1 MDIMIA
7 SNEHKEDL
15 IKIAKKLERKAQSFP
30 KDERGEPTETYLEYL
45 SLMYEPEIAQVV
57 IELPVFPETISII
70 RLAKKLNV
78 DKLELMKKLEETTKR
93 GFIIKLGKSY
103 SQLMPLFVY
112 DMPFFLKIN
121 YEDHKVEAKK
131 FAYLSRK
138 FYTEEGYYKTWQ
150 NSRKGVPRFRVLT
163 VSEEIEP
170 EREIIPIEEVYSIID
185 NWEDFAVIPC
195 PCRKRAEVEGIRE
208 CVDKYPIH
216 NCILFGPYAK
226 AVLEMG
232 DPIIRSTSKEE
243 IVRITKEA
251 AEVGLV
257 HCTDNRAEN
266 CTILCACCECCCGML
281 KGLTRLD
288 NPRAIAKANFISHI
302 IEDDCIACC
311 TCVERCKFGAITVN
325 DIAQVNPDKCVGCG
339 LCAVTCSNNAIIMK
353 RFERE
358 EIPGAKMIN

>member
-1 MDIMIA
+1 MIV

-15 IKIAKKLERKAQSFP
+15 IKITRKLERKSQSYP
-30 KDERGEPTETYLEYL
+30 KDENGMPTETYLEYL
-45 SLMYEPEIAQVV
+45 SLMYNPEIAKVV
-57 IELPVFPETISII
+57 IELPVFPKTISAIK
-70 RLAKKLNV
+70 LAKKLNI
-78 DKLELMKKLEETTKR
+78 DKLELMEKLEESTKR
-93 GFIIKLGKSY
+93 GFILKLGKSY

-121 YEDHKVEAKK
+121 YEDHKEDAKK
-131 FAYLSRK
+131 FASLSRK

-170 EREIIPIEEVYSIID
+170 GREIIPIEEVYSIID
-185 NWEDFAVIPC
+185 KWNDFAIIPC

-208 CVDKYPIH
+208 CTDKYPVN
-216 NCILFGPYAK
+216 NCVLFGPFAK
-226 AVLEMG
+226 AVLEME
-232 DPIIRSTSKEE
+232 DPIIKSATRDEVVE
-243 IVRITKEA
+243 ITKKA

-257 HCTDNRAEN
+257 HCTDNVAEN

-288 NPRAIAKANFISHI
+288 NPRAIAKANFLSHI
-302 IEDDCIACC
+302 IEDNCIACG
-311 TCVERCKFGAITVN
+311 TCVERCKFGAITIN
-325 DIAQVNPDKCVGCG
+325 EFAHVNPDKCVGCG
-339 LCAVTCSNNAIIMK
+339 LCAVTCSNSAIIMK

-358 EIPGAKMIN
+358 EIPGAEIIN

>member
-1 MDIMIA
+1 MIV
-7 SNEHKEDL
+7 SNKHKEDL
-15 IKIAKKLERKAQSFP
+15 VKVAKKLERKTQSFP
-30 KDERGEPTETYLEYL
+30 KDENGEPTDTYLEYL
-45 SLMYEPEIAQVV
+45 SLMYDPDVAELV
-57 IELPVFPETISII
+57 IPLPVFPETISIV
-70 RLAKKLNV
+70 RLAKKTGL
-78 DKLELMKKLEETTKR
+78 DKNTLKKKLEIPAKR

-103 SQLMPLFVY
+103 AQLMPLFVY
-112 DMPFFLKIN
+112 DIPFILKVN
-121 YEDHKVEAKK
+121 YEDHKDEIKK

-163 VSEEIEP
+163 VSEEIETN
-170 EREIIPIEEVYSIID
+170 REIIPIEEVYSIID
-185 NWEDFAVIPC
+185 KWDDFAVIPC
-195 PCRKRAEVEGIRE
+195 PCRKRAEIEGIRE
-208 CVDKYPIH
+208 CKEKYPIH
-216 NCILFGPYAK
+216 NCVLFGPYAK

-232 DPIIRSTSKEE
+232 DPIIKSASKNE
-243 IVRITKEA
+243 IVKITKEA

-302 IEDDCIACC
+302 AEDDCIACG
-311 TCVERCKFGAITVN
+311 TCVERCKFGAIIVD
-325 DIAQVNPDKCVGCG
+325 DIAHVNPEKCVGCG

-358 EIPGAKMIN
+358 EIPGAKITN